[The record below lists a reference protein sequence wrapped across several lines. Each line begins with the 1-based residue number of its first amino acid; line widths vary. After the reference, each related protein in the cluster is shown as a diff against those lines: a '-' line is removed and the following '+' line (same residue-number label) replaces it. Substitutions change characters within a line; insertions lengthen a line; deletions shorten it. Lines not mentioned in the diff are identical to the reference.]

1 MSSRVQPLRPSRSPA
16 PRFGENTYS
25 AMPPCIGWLVSAW
38 PSTFLALWQAPQ
50 CPAPSTRYLPRF
62 HSAERFGSGWNC
74 FASRYSLSHT
84 ASMLRMLKGQ
94 PSSGGSVDLAHRL
107 HGVEVRLDR
116 IHVAAR
122 HVREPRIR
130 ERRIQPLA
138 LLIDAF
144 VHRAVEIV
152 LAPRADAGIRIGR
165 DVGRIDDP
173 ERRRYRT
180 PARIGF
186 AARRGVARLAIA
198 GAREVAAGF
207 DGSPGVVGTHGR
219 I

>member
-1 MSSRVQPLRPSRSPA
+1 
-16 PRFGENTYS
+16 
-25 AMPPCIGWLVSAW
+25 
-38 PSTFLALWQAPQ
+38 
-50 CPAPSTRYLPRF
+50 
-62 HSAERFGSGWNC
+62 
-74 FASRYSLSHT
+74 
-84 ASMLRMLKGQ
+84 MLRMLKGQ

-207 DGSPGVVGTHGR
+207 DGCPGVVGTHGR
-219 I
+219 IHLHRRHRDASACQRQYACDEPARVHVCTSGCGFFM